1 MISPL
6 LKVVG
11 YVRGIS
17 AVTHPNLWQ
26 YVIIC
31 PLSIYVGLLGN
42 VSNVTR
48 VVDAIIHSKYY
59 NWIRERSRLL
69 PNQSGIKA
77 IKKRFIFTSTGH
89 ASMPVLRS

>member
-17 AVTHPNLWQ
+17 AVTHPSLWR

-31 PLSIYVGLLGN
+31 PLSVYVGLLGN

-48 VVDAIIHSKYY
+48 VVDAIIH
-59 NWIRERSRLL
+59 
-69 PNQSGIKA
+69 
-77 IKKRFIFTSTGH
+77 
-89 ASMPVLRS
+89 